1 MDRDKLAS
9 DILCAMLVGVASAQ
23 TNPLFLK
30 EFAQGVLATPMLA
43 VSLADKL
50 IQELDKPTNKVL

>member
-1 MDRDKLAS
+1 MTINRNKLAA

-23 TNPLFLK
+23 TSPLYLK

-50 IQELDKPTNKVL
+50 IEELNKKGD